1 MVSFTVISFS
11 VNLKKALRGLPQA
24 LRGKGFILM
33 ATTIVSVIQV
43 LAGAVLILF
52 VLGQSG
58 KHSGLGMISGA
69 SDSFLSKNKAKS
81 ADAKLAKW
89 TKWVAIVF
97 IVLTLALSCL

>member
-1 MVSFTVISFS
+1 MAVT
-11 VNLKKALRGLPQA
+11 
-24 LRGKGFILM
+24 ILS
-33 ATTIVSVIQV
+33 IIQV
-43 LAGAVLILF
+43 LSGAVLILF

-81 ADAKLAKW
+81 ADAKLARW

-97 IVLTLALSCL
+97 IVLTGVELPVIVSFQNALPYRRGILRLFFHFSKR